1 MSTRVTITVDGSSI
15 SAEAGRPL
23 GAVLL
28 GAGIEVLRHSV
39 RSGAPRGLFCGMGV
53 CFECLVTIDGTPERR
68 ACITPVR
75 DGMRVE
81 TGQP

>member
-1 MSTRVTITVDGSSI
+1 MSTSITITVDGVSL

-28 GAGIEVLRHSV
+28 GHGIEALRHSV
-39 RSGAPRGLFCGMGV
+39 RLGAPRGLFCGMGV
-53 CFECLVTIDGTPERR
+53 CFECLVTIDGVAERR
-68 ACITPVR
+68 ACVTPVR

-81 TGQP
+81 TGRS